1 MLGFSDA
8 YSLLYTVLFNTFCE
22 CSVHYKIITF
32 CFGQF
37 DKAYDISMIDE
48 LLNILWGID

>member
-1 MLGFSDA
+1 MMGGGGGEGGA
-8 YSLLYTVLFNTFCE
+8 ERNGVN
-22 CSVHYKIITF
+22 F